1 MCQIPLP
8 HLYILLLYFQNRYET
23 PSVWVVGLVIF
34 LLVYF
39 LLMGLGVWF
48 YCKYCKGKRI
58 VDQRSDQ
65 TKICSNDAIADQ
77 RAITYGGEID

>member
-1 MCQIPLP
+1 MLEFI
-8 HLYILLLYFQNRYET
+8 ISFTFDTFQNRYET
-23 PSVWVVGLVIF
+23 PSVWIVGLVIF

-48 YCKYCKGKRI
+48 YCKYCKGKQI

-65 TKICSNDAIADQ
+65 TKICSNDVIADQ
-77 RAITYGGEID
+77 RAITYNGEIE